1 MRTSRKAGQAVT
13 NLLLILL
20 IALLYIGT
28 AEPQAISVSAPVYRG
43 SAQDAVALQFAVSWN
58 AAALPAILDT
68 LKAQG
73 ARATFAVSGSWAK
86 ENPAL
91 ARRMA
96 EEGHELATMGYAPEQ
111 DGKLSW
117 VQADLAASVE
127 AIEAAAGVR
136 PALYYSG
143 ERGVS
148 VSARAAKK
156 LGLTQVL
163 CTVDLLCARGEAED
177 IVKRVSDAPIPGS
190 IMLLQPTG
198 AAAEAL
204 ERVLLA
210 LQEKGIRPTTT
221 SQVLGRE

>member
-1 MRTSRKAGQAVT
+1 MPRSRKAGQAVT

-43 SAQDAVALQFAVSWN
+43 SAKDAVALQFAVSWN
-58 AAALPAILDT
+58 AAALPPILDT

-73 ARATFAVSGSWAK
+73 TCVTFAVSGSWAE

-117 VQADLAASVE
+117 VQEDLAASVA

-136 PALYYSG
+136 PVLYYSG
-143 ERGVS
+143 KRGIS

-177 IVKRVSDAPIPGS
+177 IIARVSDAPIPGS

-210 LQEKGIRPTTT
+210 LQEKGMRPTTT

>member
-1 MRTSRKAGQAVT
+1 MQRSRKAGQAAT

-20 IALLYIGT
+20 IVLLYIGT
-28 AEPQAISVSAPVYRG
+28 AQPRAISVMAPVYRG
-43 SAQDAVALQFAVSWN
+43 SAKDAVALQFAVSWN

-68 LKAQG
+68 LKAQDT
-73 ARATFAVSGSWAK
+73 RVTFAVSGSWAK

-91 ARRMA
+91 ARRMV
-96 EEGHELATMGYAPEQ
+96 EEGHELATMGYAPEM

-117 VQADLAASVE
+117 VQEDVE
-127 AIEAAAGVR
+127 ASLLAIESAGGVR

-143 ERGVS
+143 GRGVS
-148 VSARAAKK
+148 VSGRAAKK

-163 CTVDLLCARGEAED
+163 CTVDLLCARGSAED
-177 IVKRVSDAPIPGS
+177 IVNRVSDAPIPGS
-190 IMLLQPTG
+190 IMLLQPTS

-210 LQEKGIRPTTT
+210 LQEKGIRPATT
-221 SQVLGRE
+221 SEVLGRE